1 MNRLKKIALTLY
13 VVILI
18 TSCGHTQIESD
29 KEISKAEKID
39 QLISTY
45 ANYGQ
50 FNGTILVAE
59 NGIIL
64 YKKAFGLANME
75 WDIPNN
81 TNTKFR
87 LASVTKQFT
96 SMLILQLVAEG
107 KLDLHKPIS
116 TYLKD
121 YPKPQADKITIHH
134 LLTHT
139 SGIPNY
145 TSFPNY
151 WNLMRNPISPSDLIK
166 NFADSTLKFTPGER
180 FNYSNSGY
188 VLLGNIIETVT
199 KKNYAEI
206 LQEKIFSPLG
216 MKGSGYYNSTN
227 IIKHEASGYFLSGS
241 SYKKA
246 NYIDMS
252 VSYAAGGIYSTV
264 EDLYR
269 WDQALYTEKLLPKKY
284 LDSMFL
290 PYQPIGRSHYAYGW
304 NIAKAPIGNTGEEI
318 DVIDHDGVINGFS
331 SLILRIP
338 SSKST
343 IIILNNT
350 SGAPINH
357 MAKGIIGIL
366 YNKTYDLPIQST
378 ASVLAEKIKIEGLS
392 DGLVFFNEIKD
403 SPDYYIN
410 ENEMNLLGYEFFEK
424 RDFETAK
431 AIFEL
436 NIKAFPNSFNVYDS
450 YGEVLIELGDLEAAI
465 TNYKKSIELNSKN
478 NNAKEK
484 LKELIK

>member
-1 MNRLKKIALTLY
+1 MNRLKKIASTLY

-18 TSCGHTQIESD
+18 TSCRHTQIESD

-45 ANYGQ
+45 ADYGQ
-50 FNGTILVAE
+50 FNGTILVSE
-59 NGIIL
+59 NGVIL

-75 WDIPNN
+75 WNIPNN

-151 WNLMRNPISPSDLIK
+151 WNLMRNPISPSDLVK

-206 LQEKIFSPLG
+206 LQEKIFSFG
-216 MKGSGYYNSTN
+216 NER
-227 IIKHEASGYFLSGS
+227 I
-241 SYKKA
+241 
-246 NYIDMS
+246 
-252 VSYAAGGIYSTV
+252 
-264 EDLYR
+264 R
-269 WDQALYTEKLLPKKY
+269 LL
-284 LDSMFL
+284 
-290 PYQPIGRSHYAYGW
+290 
-304 NIAKAPIGNTGEEI
+304 
-318 DVIDHDGVINGFS
+318 
-331 SLILRIP
+331 
-338 SSKST
+338 
-343 IIILNNT
+343 
-350 SGAPINH
+350 
-357 MAKGIIGIL
+357 
-366 YNKTYDLPIQST
+366 
-378 ASVLAEKIKIEGLS
+378 
-392 DGLVFFNEIKD
+392 
-403 SPDYYIN
+403 
-410 ENEMNLLGYEFFEK
+410 
-424 RDFETAK
+424 
-431 AIFEL
+431 
-436 NIKAFPNSFNVYDS
+436 
-450 YGEVLIELGDLEAAI
+450 
-465 TNYKKSIELNSKN
+465 
-478 NNAKEK
+478 
-484 LKELIK
+484 